1 MRGSSNVVL
10 AALAAARARIRA
22 RLDHGTTWTAPKAK
36 GWAVVTR
43 EGDGWKVTRVD
54 HVPDMAAVVDLLV
67 EHYGAEVVQVPDHVV
82 SPSENT
88 VT

>member
-1 MRGSSNVVL
+1 MDNATL

-22 RLDHGTTWTAPKAK
+22 RLDHGTVWSAPKAK
-36 GWAVVTR
+36 GCAVVTR
-43 EGDGWKVTRVD
+43 EDDGWKVTRVD

-67 EHYGAEVVQVPDHVV
+67 EHYGDAVVQAADHARA
-82 SPSENT
+82 PSGVT